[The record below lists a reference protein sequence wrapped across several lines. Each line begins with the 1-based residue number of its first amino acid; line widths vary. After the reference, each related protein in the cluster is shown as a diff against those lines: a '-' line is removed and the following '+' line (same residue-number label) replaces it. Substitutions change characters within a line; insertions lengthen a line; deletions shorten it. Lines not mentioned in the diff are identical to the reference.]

1 MHFNMRRSMD
11 IPPPLHLS
19 NQSDNEIPS
28 QYTPI
33 TPFDISYGQSMI
45 PSNLLMNSPYFTPPP
60 TASQYFPP
68 QYSRNSSRTGS
79 QSSSPRGTHSKL
91 RLNGNKGINNNHQHD
106 NTRKMHYISSMGNG
120 NPKSAVSMNQ
130 MADQPSCSRTV
141 IFKNIS
147 ENVSMHEFL
156 DAIDFGPIEY
166 CKIFSKPTPRLT
178 KEKYP
183 ESPDSMQICYVSF
196 SNYKIA
202 LAFSSKYTQDT
213 NLMEGLK
220 EKLKNSTYLKIQLN
234 DTQGKHKST
243 SYSNQDYLKLKT
255 LNYILEFNATRCLT
269 ISFSAA
275 HEIPE
280 NVETDSAH
288 ESIKSSILNHCEK
301 FGEVED
307 FVFDIKSSKD
317 ICGKVVVHF
326 CSIDSAIKAYENLS
340 KRINQ
345 NSRYDRKENSHSDT
359 TNASST
365 KSFNSLNDIRFSGV
379 EFGKDRCDK
388 NAVYSERPVLY
399 SSSSKNHIQCIPE
412 DEETG
417 TEDQSKDVSN
427 LKEFITSPEIERVPG
442 TLNIADPISPNS
454 SDVDGGSPMKS
465 PIVNGESGLES
476 PSLSNA
482 DYSVASFSP
491 RFHSSFP
498 QPPYLPGNSMMTNSN
513 VSLVSLPGPDPQ
525 AFGNRSIYLGNLHP
539 STTIEEIAN
548 NVRAGGLVESINY
561 RPEKRVCF
569 ITFIDPNIAYKFFMS
584 HQVLHQLVIHGYE
597 VTVGWANQPS
607 GPLPRDIGVA
617 VSSGATRNVYI
628 GIKTANSSALDSS
641 EKVTKIPLPSEKE
654 LREDFGKF
662 GPLEQINFIHNR
674 ESGFMN
680 FLRIAD
686 AIKVVS
692 IFEHGVAISMK
703 RLKRVFK
710 LEEEAEKFYNRY
722 KTYKVSF
729 AKDRCGNPPK
739 FSFKKRSTDHPN
751 MYQQYD
757 HHSTSSLR
765 HLRGNQES
773 HSSDKNSTNEYN
785 KEVIAQEAAMVF
797 GIVSKT
803 NADSQGNTSTELSD
817 VPETKE
823 EDGEVHEYAAPKS
836 TNTQNG
842 ENTDKGNKLED
853 IKEQKTERN
862 GDHNKD
868 REEENNDE
876 EEDDDDEVDD
886 DDDYDDVSIIIGSD
900 DTASFNNSFNKE
912 TKGEHKSS
920 RSRPR
925 YQKIYHNS
933 YSEPSFRRSSSNL
946 SINGSMNYSQG
957 PYMQPQPV
965 YFLPHLSRNNS
976 SSSFM
981 SSNMYGPPG
990 NVPPPHPYFVSP
1002 PQFIPQPQVCYP
1014 PMMQVPSGQ
1023 ANNPYSSSGSQV
1035 MAQYLAKSQQDN
1047 MMYGMIPNN
1056 GDTFD
1061 NSFDDNGLY
1070 ASRRSAGS
1078 FRRGYKK

>member
-1 MHFNMRRSMD
+1 MYFNMRRSMD

-91 RLNGNKGINNNHQHD
+91 RLNGSKGIHNNSQHE
-106 NTRKMHYISSMGNG
+106 NTRKLHYISSLNNG
-120 NPKSAVSMNQ
+120 NLQNAVSMNHVT
-130 MADQPSCSRTV
+130 DQPSCSRTV
-141 IFKNIS
+141 IFRNIS

-166 CKIFSKPTPRLT
+166 CKIFSKPTPRFT
-178 KEKYP
+178 KEKFPEYP
-183 ESPDSMQICYVSF
+183 DNMQVCYVSF
-196 SNYKIA
+196 SNYRIA
-202 LAFSSKYTQDT
+202 LAFYSKYTQDT
-213 NLMEGLK
+213 NLMNGLK

-234 DTQGKHKST
+234 DTQGKHRST

-269 ISFSAA
+269 ISFSAV
-275 HEIPE
+275 HEFPE
-280 NVETDSAH
+280 NANIDSIH
-288 ESIKSSILNHCEK
+288 ENIRSSILTHCEK
-301 FGEVED
+301 FGQVED
-307 FVFDIKSSKD
+307 FVFNMETGKD
-317 ICGKVVVHF
+317 NCGELVVHF
-326 CSIDSAIKAYENLS
+326 CSIDSAIKAYESLS

-345 NSRYDRKENSHSDT
+345 NSHYKNRDNNNRSDT
-359 TNASST
+359 TNDSST
-365 KSFNSLNDIRFSGV
+365 KSFSSLNDIRFSGV

-388 NAVYSERPVLY
+388 NVINTERPVLY
-399 SSSSKNHIQCIPE
+399 SSSSKGQIQCIPE

-417 TEDQSKDVSN
+417 TEDQPGDTSD

-454 SDVDGGSPMKS
+454 SDVEGGSPMKS
-465 PIVNGESGLES
+465 PIVNGENGLES

-498 QPPYLPGNSMMTNSN
+498 QAPYLPGNPMLTNSN
-513 VSLVSLPGPDPQ
+513 VSLVSLSGPDPQ
-525 AFGNRSIYLGNLHP
+525 TFGNRSIYLGNLHP
-539 STTIEEIAN
+539 GTTIEEIAN

-569 ITFIDPNIAYKFFMS
+569 ITFIDPNIAYKFYMS
-584 HQVLHQLVIHGYE
+584 HQVLHQLVIHGYD

-628 GIKTANSSALDSS
+628 GIKTFNSSGATDAS
-641 EKVTKIPLPSEKE
+641 EKSTKIPLPSEQE
-654 LREDFGKF
+654 LRDDFGKF

-692 IFEHGVAISMK
+692 IFEYGIADSMK
-703 RLKRVFK
+703 RLKRVLK
-710 LEEEAEKFYNRY
+710 LEEEAEKFYNKY
-722 KTYKVSF
+722 KTFKVSF

-739 FSFKKRSTDHPN
+739 FSFKKRGTEDMN
-751 MYQQYD
+751 MYQQYER
-757 HHSTSSLR
+757 HSTSSFR
-765 HLRGNQES
+765 QLRGNQEP
-773 HSSDKNSTNEYN
+773 HTNNKNSTDEYN

-803 NADSQGNTSTELSD
+803 NAENQGNTSTELSD
-817 VPETKE
+817 LPETKE
-823 EDGEVHEYAAPKS
+823 EEGESNEHKGAI
-836 TNTQNG
+836 TQNG
-842 ENTDKGNKLED
+842 DKDNKVNILGD
-853 IKEQKTERN
+853 VKEQKSQRN
-862 GDHNKD
+862 GSHNKD
-868 REEENNDE
+868 REENNNDE
-876 EEDDDDEVDD
+876 EEEEEEDDGD

-900 DTASFNNSFNKE
+900 DTASFNASFSKQ
-912 TKGEHKSS
+912 TKREGKAS
-920 RSRPR
+920 RTRPR
-925 YQKIYHNS
+925 YQKIYHHS
-933 YSEPSFRRSSSNL
+933 YSEPSFRRSSSNVSL
-946 SINGSMNYSQG
+946 NSSMNYSQG

-981 SSNMYGPPG
+981 SSNMYGPPA

-1002 PQFIPQPQVCYP
+1002 PQFIPQAQVCYP
-1014 PMMQVPSGQ
+1014 QMMQAPSGQ
-1023 ANNPYSSSGSQV
+1023 VNNPYSSSGSQV

-1047 MMYGMIPNN
+1047 MMYGMVPKN

-1061 NSFDDNGLY
+1061 SSYNDNGLY
-1070 ASRRSAGS
+1070 SSRRSEGS
-1078 FRRGYKK
+1078 FRRGYRK